1 VGPNPYVI
9 EPHWADWKLVL
20 EMFVAG
26 VAAGTFLFIALA
38 NFASDRIFRT
48 RTVRTER
55 TDRTVRTDRTSVVVD
70 EDVEVAARAG
80 LVPFPLMLLV
90 GLLLVVDLGE
100 PFRFLNIVFRSPG
113 AAERGPL
120 PIMFNLNSPMN
131 WGTYIIMVFGLF
143 ATVAFLDALWHR
155 RTFRGLSIV
164 ETLSHNPIWLAIGAF
179 FALATGAYSGV
190 LVNVTSQN
198 VWGDTILLGAAYV
211 AFSALSGM
219 AVAAIIADRM
229 GARRTAAAVQNALFW
244 FAAICG
250 VIVLL
255 IVLNLALVGR
265 AFPLIADLEF
275 LVAPVFWIGV
285 VGLAIL
291 YPLLTYWRGGPVRVR
306 RSGTT
311 TLAVAGYDLGRL
323 AIVGAG
329 VLIGV
334 LAFRYVLL
342 YSAAAAV
349 H

>member
-1 VGPNPYVI
+1 MGPNPYVI

-38 NFASDRIFRT
+38 NLA
-48 RTVRTER
+48 TER
-55 TDRTVRTDRTSVVVD
+55 IGRRDRARAVAN

-90 GLLLVVDLGE
+90 GLLLVIDLGE

-120 PIMFNLNSPMN
+120 PLMFNPNSPMN
-131 WGTYIIMVFGLF
+131 WGTWIIIVFGLF

-164 ETLSHNPIWLAIGAF
+164 ETLSHHPIWLGIGAF

-190 LVNVTSQN
+190 LINVTSQN

-219 AVAAIIADRM
+219 AVAAIVADRM
-229 GARRTAAAVQNALFW
+229 RARRTAAAVQNALFW

-265 AFPLIADLEF
+265 AFPLVADLDL
-275 LVAPVFWIGV
+275 LVAPIFWLGV

-291 YPLLTYWRGGPVRVR
+291 YPLLTYWRGGPVRVKR
-306 RSGTT
+306 GGAT
-311 TLAVAGYDLGRL
+311 TLEVAGYDVGRL
-323 AIVGAG
+323 AIVGVG

-342 YSAAAAV
+342 YSAAAAI

>member
-1 VGPNPYVI
+1 MPNPYVL
-9 EPHWADWKLVL
+9 EPHWANWMLVV

-26 VAAGTFLFIALA
+26 VAAGTYLFIVLA
-38 NFASDRIFRT
+38 NLAKDRAKA
-48 RTVRTER
+48 
-55 TDRTVRTDRTSVVVD
+55 VVN
-70 EDVEVAARAG
+70 EDQEVAARAG
-80 LVPFPLMLLV
+80 FVPLPLMLLV
-90 GLLLVVDLGE
+90 GILLVVDLGE
-100 PFRFLNIVFRSPG
+100 PGRFLNIVFRSPG

-120 PIMFNLNSPMN
+120 PLMFNGNSPMN
-131 WGTYIIMVFGLF
+131 WGTWVIIVFGLF

-155 RTFRGLSIV
+155 RTFRGISLV
-164 ETLSHNPIWLAIGAF
+164 ETLSHHPVWLAIGGV

-190 LVNVTSQN
+190 LLNVTNQN
-198 VWGDTILLGAAYV
+198 VWGDTVLIGAAYV

-219 AVAAIIADRM
+219 AVAAIITDRM
-229 GARRTAAAVQNALFW
+229 GARRTASAVQNALFW

-265 AFPLIADLEF
+265 AFPLVADLDQ
-275 LVAPVFWIGV
+275 LVAPIFWLGV

-291 YPLLTYWRGGPVRVR
+291 YPLLTYWRGGPVRVKR
-306 RSGTT
+306 TGAT

-323 AIVGAG
+323 AIVGVG

-342 YSAAAAV
+342 YSALAAIQ
-349 H
+349 

>member
-211 AFSALSGM
+211 AFSALSGRDHRGSNGCTT
-219 AVAAIIADRM
+219 DR
-229 GARRTAAAVQNALFW
+229 GGGPERALLVRRDLRRHRPPHRAQPRARRAGLPAHRRPRIPRGA
-244 FAAICG
+244 G
-250 VIVLL
+250 LL
-255 IVLNLALVGR
+255 DR
-265 AFPLIADLEF
+265 
-275 LVAPVFWIGV
+275 
-285 VGLAIL
+285 
-291 YPLLTYWRGGPVRVR
+291 RR
-306 RSGTT
+306 RSGHPLPAAHL
-311 TLAVAGYDLGRL
+311 LAGWSRAGK
-323 AIVGAG
+323 A
-329 VLIGV
+329 
-334 LAFRYVLL
+334 
-342 YSAAAAV
+342 
-349 H
+349 

>member
-1 VGPNPYVI
+1 MPNPYVL
-9 EPHWADWKLVL
+9 EPHWANWMLVV

-38 NFASDRIFRT
+38 NLATDRTIRSIGTDRRT
-48 RTVRTER
+48 RT
-55 TDRTVRTDRTSVVVD
+55 DRAVVN

-80 LVPFPLMLLV
+80 FVPLPLMVLV
-90 GLLLVVDLGE
+90 GILLIVDLGE

-120 PIMFNLNSPMN
+120 PLMFNGNSPMN
-131 WGTYIIMVFGLF
+131 WGTWVIIIFGLF

-155 RTFRGLSIV
+155 RTFRGISLI
-164 ETLSHNPIWLAIGAF
+164 ETLSHNPIWLAVGGV

-190 LVNVTSQN
+190 LLNVTSQN
-198 VWGDTILLGAAYV
+198 VWGDTALVGAAYV

-229 GARRTAAAVQNALFW
+229 GARRTASAVQNALFW

-255 IVLNLALVGR
+255 LVINLALVGR
-265 AFPLIADLEF
+265 AFPLVADLDQ
-275 LVAPVFWIGV
+275 LVAPIFWLGV

-323 AIVGAG
+323 AFVGVG

-334 LAFRYVLL
+334 LAFRYALL
-342 YSAAAAV
+342 YSALAAV
-349 H
+349 QH